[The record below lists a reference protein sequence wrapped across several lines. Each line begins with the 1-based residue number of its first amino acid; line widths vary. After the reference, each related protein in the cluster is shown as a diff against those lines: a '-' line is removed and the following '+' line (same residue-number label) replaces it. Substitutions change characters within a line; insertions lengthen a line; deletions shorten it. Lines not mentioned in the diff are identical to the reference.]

1 MEPGHRWWAYG
12 FYRNGHGPPRKAST
26 LLGLQSGWFPWHS
39 VVSTSET
46 IQAAKKIT
54 GHGRQQDR
62 MGKGTWKAISG
73 GIRRHL
79 RAEMH
84 RSE

>member
-1 MEPGHRWWAYG
+1 MEPGHRRWAYG
-12 FYRNGHGPPRKAST
+12 FYPNGHGPST

-39 VVSTSET
+39 VASTSET
-46 IQAAKKIT
+46 IQAARKIT

-62 MGKGTWKAISG
+62 MGKGTWEAIRG
-73 GIRRHL
+73 GSRRHL
-79 RAEMH
+79 RVEMH